1 MLWKRLFAC
10 FVGGWIAAAAF
21 AADPNTNVSIAVEGT
36 AIDGV
41 TGYRIDF
48 SRQDM
53 LRTDSR
59 RLGIAYSPDQ
69 RLLTVTVTQKG
80 LAQLQDWLNQTTA
93 GGTPVTHTVQVTA
106 KDEKNQVLVRWELTN
121 VVPTTLSS
129 AAAGNFIDVTATLE
143 FSFDQLRLL
152 EAKNN

>member
-1 MLWKRLFAC
+1 MLRKLLFAC
-10 FVGGWIAAAAF
+10 LAAAGIAAAAS
-21 AADPNTNVSIAVEGT
+21 AADPNTNVSIAVDGT
-36 AIDGV
+36 AVDGV

-69 RLLTVTVTQKG
+69 RLLTLTVTQKG
-80 LAQLQDWLNQTTA
+80 LAQLQDWLNQTTS
-93 GGTPVTHTVQVTA
+93 GSTPATHTVQVTA

-121 VVPTTLSS
+121 VIPTTLSS

-143 FSFDQLRLL
+143 FAFDQLRLL
-152 EAKNN
+152 EASNK